1 MILQIPLCGFMSSAV
16 RSTKRTLQPWLIGV
30 SAAVGFLV
38 IVFILLIG
46 KKLLSIKRFVNHSY
60 FFLKRW
66 WCCSVFSFFETFK
79 KSRSDVRRMFVKTSL
94 YSGQKIRIVT
104 LLRSVLGLYL
114 RCVKHSDRANYF
126 WNVEILNLWK
136 CGHTLLSLKPIFV
149 GFLLLIHFLFNKCFK
164 FNCWAL
170 FFLTNKKPRLIIIL
184 WLRTAV
190 LKWLIFMQF
199 ALYNRWYLSTNI
211 YN

>member
-60 FFLKRW
+60 FFSNADGVALY
-66 WCCSVFSFFETFK
+66 SVSLRLLK

-190 LKWLIFMQF
+190 LKWLIFM
-199 ALYNRWYLSTNI
+199 
-211 YN
+211 